1 MSARW
6 QKWRRWLRR
15 LALALA
21 VLVAFTLYG
30 WRFGLSQLPEV
41 LPGFARSDELL
52 FVGAVRPESNFWYWA
67 QELARTNALRGD
79 LRPVPSPVPRARQP
93 APGKG
98 RVPTLPPEARRL
110 TTASPQSDLA
120 TWVATRPEIAA
131 CLESALAAPDR
142 RPPRP
147 LTRDDVVAFKLL
159 LSSTLWRAAG
169 AEKAGDSAGAVRAY
183 VTAWQL
189 LTAIVPPN
197 EFPELFDERGGE
209 EINVELA
216 RPFRRLVLN
225 GPSLARA
232 EAEACL
238 RDLEAIALSA
248 TSAEDSYAR
257 SVAREEDVLL
267 VARRADWRR
276 ATRSFQTAGLLM
288 RQDFFHLI
296 VDVTASLLGRRTVNS
311 PDYHAALYL
320 LRPIQEVCFS
330 AQAAVARRGDFE
342 QIQEA
347 SLSQALAALRS
358 GALPPPGSAPWMP
371 DYRRQQRWWRRA
383 FDRPAVWRAASA
395 LPPPQFTLESWRWWH
410 VQIESCRL
418 ALALR
423 VFKDRQGGWPTRLE
437 QLVPDVLPV
446 LPLDPFSGA
455 PFKYHRLGNG
465 WQFWSVGPRGSAGP
479 GGLDATPQRLFPSTE
494 SGRDEEESGGS

>member
-1 MSARW
+1 MSACW

-21 VLVAFTLYG
+21 VLAAFTLYG
-30 WRFGLSQLPEV
+30 WRFGFRRLPET
-41 LPGFARSDELL
+41 LPGIIPSDEAL
-52 FVGAVRPESNFWYWA
+52 FVAAERPESNFWYWV
-67 QELARTNALRGD
+67 QELARTNALRAD
-79 LRPVPSPVPRARQP
+79 ARPLPASARARPPVQRRS
-93 APGKG
+93 
-98 RVPTLPPEARRL
+98 RVAGLPPEVRRPAA
-110 TTASPQSDLA
+110 ASPQGDLA

-131 CLESALAAPDR
+131 CLDGALAAPDR

-159 LSSTLWRAAG
+159 VSSTLWRAAG
-169 AEKAGDSAGAVRAY
+169 AEKTGDSAGAVRAY
-183 VTAWQL
+183 VAAWKL
-189 LTAIVPPN
+189 LAAIVPPT

-225 GPSLARA
+225 GPPLARA
-232 EAEACL
+232 EAEAGL
-238 RDLEAIALSA
+238 RDLEAIVLSA
-248 TSAEDSYAR
+248 TSPETSYAR
-257 SVAREEDVLL
+257 SAAREQSAMLA
-267 VARRADWRR
+267 ARNADWHR

-296 VDVTASLLGRRTVNS
+296 VDVTANLLGRRSGGS
-311 PDYHAALYL
+311 PNYHAALYL

-330 AQAAVARRGDFE
+330 AQVAVARSGDFE

-371 DYRRQQRWWRRA
+371 DYQRQQRWWRLA

-395 LPPPQFTLESWRWWH
+395 LPRPRFTLESWRWWH
-410 VQIESCRL
+410 VQLESCRL

-423 VFKDRQGGWPTRLE
+423 RFKDRQGGWPTRLE
-437 QLVPDVLPV
+437 ELVPEILPT

-455 PFKYHRLGNG
+455 PFKYRRLGEG
-465 WQFWSVGPRGSAGP
+465 WQLWSVGPRGSAGP
-479 GGLDATPQRLFPSTE
+479 GALDATPQRLFSSTE
-494 SGRDEEESGGS
+494 SGSGGEETGGS